1 MYGIIICRPGP
12 VADQQWFGWS
22 SESDAAGRS
31 THEWAPTGG
40 SAYEVLAVRSDRSY
54 SYDKAGRLVK
64 VDDITGNDP
73 GTASCQRRT
82 YGFGVNGNRTGQATA
97 TNTATCGD
105 TGATSVTRAFDT
117 ADRPISGANGAGVY
131 VADLLG
137 RQTSIPAADTANPSR
152 GDMAL
157 SYYDTDAAKSVSQ
170 GDVNVTFTLDGAG
183 RRLTQTTSQGSVV
196 LGTQTSSSL
205 VRHYTDDSDNP
216 SWSVDTTGGVSMTSR
231 YLGLTGDGLGLT
243 VATTGS
249 DTKAV
254 LDLAGPRGDI
264 VASTTLAGTDAA
276 GGIDQWGEYSEY
288 GTPTG
293 TPQPG
298 IAYGWL
304 GTHERATLTSLG
316 ITLMG
321 ARLFNQATGLFT
333 SLDPVHGGNQTTYG
347 YPNDPINAND
357 ISGMWRMSWG
367 WTAKWSGRA
376 STVLSYAAPVCS
388 WCGVASV
395 GLGLT
400 SAYAYRRAGNHRAAR
415 RALGQWT
422 LHTETTTTHHRT
434 YAAARAAQLTH
445 PERIGSV
452 IEAA

>member
-22 SESDAAGRS
+22 SESDAAGRT

-40 SAYEVLAVRSDRSY
+40 SAYESTAVRSDRTY

-170 GDVNVTFTLDGAG
+170 
-183 RRLTQTTSQGSVV
+183 
-196 LGTQTSSSL
+196 
-205 VRHYTDDSDNP
+205 
-216 SWSVDTTGGVSMTSR
+216 
-231 YLGLTGDGLGLT
+231 
-243 VATTGS
+243 
-249 DTKAV
+249 
-254 LDLAGPRGDI
+254 
-264 VASTTLAGTDAA
+264 
-276 GGIDQWGEYSEY
+276 
-288 GTPTG
+288 
-293 TPQPG
+293 
-298 IAYGWL
+298 
-304 GTHERATLTSLG
+304 
-316 ITLMG
+316 
-321 ARLFNQATGLFT
+321 
-333 SLDPVHGGNQTTYG
+333 
-347 YPNDPINAND
+347 
-357 ISGMWRMSWG
+357 
-367 WTAKWSGRA
+367 
-376 STVLSYAAPVCS
+376 
-388 WCGVASV
+388 V
-395 GLGLT
+395 G
-400 SAYAYRRAGNHRAAR
+400 
-415 RALGQWT
+415 
-422 LHTETTTTHHRT
+422 
-434 YAAARAAQLTH
+434 
-445 PERIGSV
+445 
-452 IEAA
+452 